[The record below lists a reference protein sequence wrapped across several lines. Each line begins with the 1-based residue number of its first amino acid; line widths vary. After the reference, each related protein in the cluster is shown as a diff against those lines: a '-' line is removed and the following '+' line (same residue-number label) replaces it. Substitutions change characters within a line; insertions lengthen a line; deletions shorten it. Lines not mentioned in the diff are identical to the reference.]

1 MGEKVRKADDV
12 SETAEWGELFWVEFF
27 KQAEIKAGIFAMD

>member
-1 MGEKVRKADDV
+1 MMSAKLLNG
-12 SETAEWGELFWVEFF
+12 GELFWVEFF